1 MQKLVEQLQKAL
13 EKLLEESGYELYELK
28 YIQQKSK
35 KTLRIFIDHPERSIS
50 IKDCEEVSR
59 KAAPLLDEQE
69 LLKGAYYLEVSS
81 PGVER
86 ELRSERDFK
95 RFTGETVKVITKVPV
110 EKRTVFIG
118 KLTDFNSDQN
128 ELTVHERDSDRLFK
142 IKYNNVKKGQLY
154 LEV

>member
-1 MQKLVEQLQKAL
+1 
-13 EKLLEESGYELYELK
+13 
-28 YIQQKSK
+28 
-35 KTLRIFIDHPERSIS
+35 
-50 IKDCEEVSR
+50 
-59 KAAPLLDEQE
+59 
-69 LLKGAYYLEVSS
+69 
-81 PGVER
+81 
-86 ELRSERDFK
+86 
-95 RFTGETVKVITKVPV
+95 VITKVPV